1 MDQILKPLR
10 LEKGWSQEQ
19 LAEIAGVSLRT
30 IQRIENGA
38 ACSLETA
45 KALAAVFDTKPDTFL
60 HSPEKLPPQQMEQ
73 LADIKKRR
81 ALRQRFKFYRH
92 LVIYSVTNLLLVIIN
107 LNNDGSAIWFHY
119 VLLGWG
125 IGLIS
130 HAYRV
135 FFRDWEN
142 HLMERLVKKE

>member
-19 LAEIAGVSLRT
+19 LADIAGLSLRT
-30 IQRIENGA
+30 VQRVENGA
-38 ACSLETA
+38 TCSLETA
-45 KALAAVFDTKPDTFL
+45 KALAATFDTTPDSFL
-60 HSPEKLPPQQMEQ
+60 HTPQPLPPQQAEQ
-73 LADIKKRR
+73 LADVKKRR
-81 ALRQRFKFYRH
+81 TLRRRFKFYRH
-92 LVIYSVTNLLLVIIN
+92 LVVYSATNLLLAFIN
-107 LNNDGSAIWFHY
+107 LSNDGSAIWFHY

-135 FFRDWEN
+135 FFQNWEDD
-142 HLMERLVKKE
+142 LMERLVKKE